1 MPYDAPERPPRA
13 FFFEANEDYCPPGLE
28 PEVCFK
34 VHLDRFAR
42 TFPLEHAELLTY
54 AAFDPTQSCNP
65 LNRKLSAIG
74 IIYGRRLREA
84 DVMKYFDG
92 YDEIKVYL
100 IPRDT
105 EMSDQRIQDFF
116 SQTELNTSSRPGL
129 KIRIDYI
136 GDSMPFEMQMASP
149 QPAKVIP

>member
-13 FFFEANEDYCPPGLE
+13 FFFEANEDYCQLGLE
-28 PEVCFK
+28 PEICFK

-84 DVMKYFDG
+84 DVMKYFDD
-92 YDEIKVYL
+92 YDEIKVYP

-105 EMSDQRIQDFF
+105 EMSDQRIRDFF
-116 SQTELNTSSRPGL
+116 SQTELNTSSRPG
-129 KIRIDYI
+129 
-136 GDSMPFEMQMASP
+136 
-149 QPAKVIP
+149 